1 MQAPRSD
8 SAGPLSDSPGP
19 LPDPTLAGTVIVGMS
34 GGVDSA
40 VAALLLRDAGYA
52 VQGLFMSNWE
62 DDDDAYCTT
71 AADFQDAR
79 RVCETLG
86 IVLHRA
92 SFAEQYRERVFDLF
106 LREYSAGRTPN
117 PDVLCNRE
125 IKFGVCLD
133 YMHRLG
139 ASWIATG
146 HYARLRQTPAGPQ
159 LLKAAD
165 TAKDQSYFLHGV
177 AAAALGRTL
186 FPIGELRKAEVR
198 RLAHAAGLPVYDK
211 PDSTGI
217 CFIGERPFREF
228 LSRYLRTEPGPI
240 ENDRG
245 MILGEHRGLALYTLG
260 QRSGLC
266 IGGRAG
272 TAAAPWY
279 VADKDTRRNALIVV
293 QDQDHPL
300 LLSDAFDVE
309 QMHWLTSEAGTA
321 APADAA
327 ADVDADGGTL
337 ECAVKTRYR
346 QNDIDC
352 TVRLHSGVSSGSAA
366 LGGSAA
372 PIWRVNLS
380 EPARAVTPGQ
390 YAVFYRG
397 ARCLGGGVIARR
409 FNSRTAHGA
418 RGITYNSLFSVEG
431 S

>member
-1 MQAPRSD
+1 M
-8 SAGPLSDSPGP
+8 
-19 LPDPTLAGTVIVGMS
+19 VVGMS

-40 VAALLLRDAGYA
+40 VAALLLQRAGYA

-86 IVLHRA
+86 LALHRV
-92 SFAEQYRERVFDLF
+92 SFAEQYRERVFAHF
-106 LREYSAGRTPN
+106 LREYAAGRTPN

-133 YMHRLG
+133 YLHRLG

-146 HYARLRQTPAGPQ
+146 HYARLRHTPTGTQ

-177 AAAALGRTL
+177 ATAALAKTL
-186 FPIGELRKAEVR
+186 FPLGELRKSEVR
-198 RLAHAAGLPVYDK
+198 KLAHAAGLPVYDK

-217 CFIGERPFREF
+217 CFIGERPFQEF
-228 LSRYLRTEPGPI
+228 LSRYLRTAPGPI
-240 ENDRG
+240 ENNAG
-245 MILGEHRGLALYTLG
+245 EVVGEHRGLALYTLG
-260 QRSGLC
+260 QRSGLG

-279 VADKDTRRNALIVV
+279 VAAKDTARNALIVV

-300 LLSDAFDVE
+300 LLSDAFDV
-309 QMHWLTSEAGTA
+309 QHMHWLSD
-321 APADAA
+321 ADAA
-327 ADVDADGGTL
+327 VQPI
-337 ECAVKTRYR
+337 ECSVKTRYR
-346 QNDIDC
+346 QNDLEC
-352 TVRLHSGVSSGSAA
+352 TLRRCAAETTAEGSV
-366 LGGSAA
+366 
-372 PIWRVNLS
+372 WRVSLRQ
-380 EPARAVTPGQ
+380 PARAVTPGQ
-390 YAVFYRG
+390 YAVFYSG
-397 ARCLGGGVIARR
+397 ARCLGGGVIAQR
-409 FNSRTAHGA
+409 FNSSMAPAAG
-418 RGITYNSLFSVEG
+418 GITYNSLFTMEG